1 MEDTFSATHL
11 WTLSCGRDAAQ
22 CVVAQHPL
30 GIELRY
36 LINDRPLISRVFES
50 WDSLAQQATTW
61 RTGLEAR
68 GWGLVSA
75 SAA

>member
-1 MEDTFSATHL
+1 MEYTPSATHL
-11 WTLSCGRDAAQ
+11 WTLSRGGDAAQ

-36 LINDRPLISRVFES
+36 LINERPLISRVFET
-50 WDSLAQQATTW
+50 WDLLAQQAATW

-68 GWGLVSA
+68 GWGLVSV